1 MHRFIFIFLCIIIF
15 WSPIP
20 LGSHRIWSAAL
31 LELLIASLAILYLLN
46 PSKET
51 FLNKALVQNKII
63 IGLFWLIPLWSA
75 LQLVPLPPAVIA
87 LLSPHSVSYFPA
99 DTWYS
104 LSLDSGATLYKLQKS
119 IAYALFF
126 TLALAIINTPE
137 RLNLVAQVVVISGV
151 FQAVYGVLVVL
162 GGNFFDFLHIRE
174 ISTQHEGSATG
185 TFVNRNH
192 LAGYLEMS
200 IAIGIGLLVSHI
212 IQNND
217 NFAGIRATIRNFI
230 FTLLSG
236 KARLRVFL
244 ALMVVALVLSHSR
257 MGNTAFFASLGI
269 CGVLGLVLY
278 RKSHKAKSL
287 AILFISLIAIDV
299 LILGSWFGLDK
310 LAARL
315 ETTNAQHEERT
326 FVFQSS
332 IHTLQDFW
340 LTGSGAG
347 SYYSIFPNYRDNH
360 SYYFY
365 DFAHNDFLQFGIEY
379 GQIGCSFF
387 ALIVILCFRRAIQA
401 QLQRRT
407 AILKG
412 MGFAAMMGIMSI
424 MIHSSTDFN
433 LQIPANA
440 LLLTLLCAFACIAH
454 SMEHQEHQKPK
465 KRLKER
471 SKQPIET

>member
-1 MHRFIFIFLCIIIF
+1 MQRYLFYFLCFIVF

-31 LELLIASLAILYLLN
+31 LELLIATLAILYLLN
-46 PSKET
+46 QPKEPL
-51 FLNKALVQNKII
+51 LNKTLSQNKII

-75 LQLVPLPPAVIA
+75 LQLVPLPPAFTA

-99 DTWYS
+99 DTWHS

-126 TLALAIINTPE
+126 TFALAIINTPE
-137 RLNLVAQVVVISGV
+137 RLSLVAQLVVISGV
-151 FQAVYGVLVVL
+151 LQAVYGVLSVL
-162 GGNFFDFLHIRE
+162 GGEEFDIFHIHDARQS
-174 ISTQHEGSATG
+174 STTG
-185 TFVNRNH
+185 TFINRNH

-200 IAIGIGLLVSHI
+200 IAIGVGLLVNHI

-217 NFAGIRATIRNFI
+217 NFAGFRASLRNFI

-257 MGNTAFFASLGI
+257 MGNTAFFASLGF
-269 CGVLGLVLY
+269 CGALGLVLY

-315 ETTNAQHEERT
+315 ETTDTQHEERT

-347 SYYSIFPNYRDNH
+347 SYYSIFPNYRDNQ

-379 GQIGCSFF
+379 GLIGCSFF

-412 MGFAAMMGIMSI
+412 MGFASMMGIMSI

-440 LLLTLLCAFACIAH
+440 LLFTLLCAFACIAH
-454 SMEHQEHQKPK
+454 SMEHQQHQKPK

-471 SKQPIET
+471 

>member
-31 LELLIASLAILYLLN
+31 LELLIASLAVLWLLS
-46 PSKET
+46 PSKESL
-51 FLNKALVQNKII
+51 LNKSLNQNKMI

-75 LQLVPLPPAVIA
+75 LQLVPLPPAVTA

-99 DTWYS
+99 DTWHS

-137 RLNLVAQVVVISGV
+137 KLNLIAQVVVISGV
-151 FQAVYGVLVVL
+151 LQAAYGVLVVL
-162 GGNFFDFLHIRE
+162 GGLEFDFLHIHNNRPS
-174 ISTQHEGSATG
+174 STTG
-185 TFVNRNH
+185 TFINRNH

-200 IAIGIGLLVSHI
+200 IAVGVGLLVTHI
-212 IQNND
+212 IQNN
-217 NFAGIRATIRNFI
+217 NTFAGIRASVRNFI

-269 CGVLGLVLY
+269 CGVVGLWIY

-287 AILFISLIAIDV
+287 AILFISLIVIDMI
-299 LILGSWFGLDK
+299 ILGSWFGLDQ

-315 ETTNAQHEERT
+315 EGTTVEGDGRI
-326 FVFQSS
+326 FVFQRSLVL
-332 IHTLQDFW
+332 LQDFW

-347 SYYSIFPNYRDNH
+347 SYYSIFPNYRDNQ
-360 SYYFY
+360 SYSFY
-365 DFAHNDFLQFGIEY
+365 DFAHNDFLQLGIEH
-379 GQIGCSFF
+379 GLIGCSFF

-401 QLQRRT
+401 QVQRRT

-433 LQIPANA
+433 LHIPANA
-440 LLLTLLCAFACIAH
+440 LLFTLLCAFACIAH

-471 SKQPIET
+471 SKQRIST